1 MGPWSLEKHDEDCR
15 ERLCHRI
22 ESSWELRDGLTDPPA
37 FCRNAIFP
45 GVYWQG
51 LDGDEEQGAVDGDDG
66 FDDDDDDGGEA
77 YGVDFG
83 DDDGSPEVGALSA
96 DDPLVR
102 CGREN
107 SCSCPFPPIFGRHS
121 WS

>member
-1 MGPWSLEKHDEDCR
+1 M
-15 ERLCHRI
+15 
-22 ESSWELRDGLTDPPA
+22 TDPPA

-51 LDGDEEQGAVDGDDG
+51 LDGDEEWGAVDDDDSSDDGDDG
-66 FDDDDDDGGEA
+66 GEEGDGNPEA
-77 YGVDFG
+77 
-83 DDDGSPEVGALSA
+83 GALSV

-107 SCSCPFPPIFGRHS
+107 SCSCPFQTPILGRHS
-121 WS
+121 VN